1 MHQPYV
7 TNAVVGSSV
16 QSISAKLYAPCVGG
30 VPIQH
35 SEGLINVRLS
45 CRLGTKGPSDATR
58 EHLLPSGLKMVEKGS
73 QTGL

>member
-7 TNAVVGSSV
+7 TNVVVGSSV
-16 QSISAKLYAPCVGG
+16 QSMSAKLYAPCVAGENTL
-30 VPIQH
+30 P